1 MNTSP
6 VEGPLRIVFAG
17 TPEFA
22 AESLK
27 ALLQQGE
34 HEVVAVYTQP
44 DRPAGRGRELK
55 ASPVKELALERRIP
69 VYQPLSLKDPDAINE
84 LRALTPDLMIVAAYG
99 LLLPQVVLDIPRLGC
114 LNVHASLLPRWRGAA
129 PIQRAIL
136 AGDRETGI
144 TIMQMDAGLD
154 TGAMRYMERCPIS
167 PNDTGASLH
176 DRLALLGGEAL
187 IAALDLLVA
196 GELPSAPQTE
206 TDATYA
212 RKLSKEE
219 ARLDW
224 NQPAAQLA
232 RAIHAYNPVPVA
244 YTTLGDQVL
253 RLWQGRALDDT
264 TTAPPGMI
272 LSADRDGLRVA
283 AGSGSVLLLDTLQL
297 PGGKPLSVLQL
308 LNARRDQ
315 LAPGQVLGS

>member
-1 MNTSP
+1 
-6 VEGPLRIVFAG
+6 LRIIFAG

-55 ASPVKELALERRIP
+55 ASPVKELALSRKIP
-69 VYQPLSLKDPDAINE
+69 VLQPASLRSPEAQADLAEFKA
-84 LRALTPDLMIVAAYG
+84 DLMIVAAYG
-99 LLLPQVVLDIPRLGC
+99 LILPKAVLELPRLGC

-144 TIMQMDAGLD
+144 TIMQMDEGLD

-167 PNDTGASLH
+167 PNDTGESLH

-187 IAALDLLVA
+187 VAALELLTQ
-196 GELPSAPQTE
+196 GELPSASQNE
-206 TDATYA
+206 ADSSYA

-219 ARLDW
+219 AKLDW
-224 NQPAAQLA
+224 TLPAATLC
-232 RAIHAYNPVPVA
+232 RAIRAYNPVPVA
-244 YTTLGDQVL
+244 YTTLAGQVV
-253 RLWQGRALDDT
+253 RIWQASVVAEE
-264 TTAPPGMI
+264 TTAPAGMI
-272 LSADRDGLRVA
+272 VGADRNGLRVA
-283 AGSGSVLLLDTLQL
+283 AGEGSVLQIETLQL
-297 PGGKPLSVLQL
+297 PGGKALSVLQL

-315 LAPGQVLGS
+315 LAPGQVLGA

>member
-1 MNTSP
+1 L
-6 VEGPLRIVFAG
+6 EHPLRIVFAG

-55 ASPVKELALERRIP
+55 ASPVKELALARRIP
-69 VYQPLSLKDPDAINE
+69 VYQPVNFKDPDTVAE
-84 LRALTPDLMIVAAYG
+84 LEALHPDLMVVAAYG
-99 LLLPQVVLDIPRLGC
+99 LILPKSVLAIPRLGC

-144 TIMQMDAGLD
+144 TIMQMEEGLD
-154 TGAMRYMERCPIS
+154 TGPMRYRVSCPIS

-187 IAALDLLVA
+187 VAALELLQEDA
-196 GELPSAPQTE
+196 LPSEAQSGAE
-206 TDATYA
+206 ATYA
-212 RKLSKEE
+212 AKLNKEE

-224 NQPAAQLA
+224 TRPASELA
-232 RAIHAYNPVPVA
+232 CAVRAYNPVPIA
-244 YTTLGDQVL
+244 FTTLGGQPV
-253 RLWQGRALDDT
+253 RIWEAAAIEET
-264 TTAPPGMI
+264 TTAPAGMI
-272 LSADRDGLRVA
+272 IAADRDGLRVA
-283 AGSGSVLLLDTLQL
+283 AGAGSVLQVETLQL

-315 LAPGQVLGS
+315 LAPGQILGA

>member
-1 MNTSP
+1 MDT
-6 VEGPLRIVFAG
+6 PLRIIFAG

-34 HEVVAVYTQP
+34 HEVIAVYTQP

-55 ASPVKELALERRIP
+55 ASPVKELALSRRIP
-69 VYQPLSLKDPDAINE
+69 VFQPPSLRDPGAVAELAE
-84 LRALTPDLMIVAAYG
+84 LRPDLMIVAAYG
-99 LLLPQVVLDIPRLGC
+99 LILPSDVLGIPRLGC

-144 TIMQMDAGLD
+144 TIMQMNEGLD

-167 PNDTGASLH
+167 TSDTGESLH

-187 IAALDLLVA
+187 VAALDLLVK
-196 GELPSAPQTE
+196 GELPSE
-206 TDATYA
+206 TQNDADATYA
-212 RKLSKEE
+212 RKLSKDE

-224 NQPAAQLA
+224 NQPAELLA
-232 RAIHAYNPVPVA
+232 RAVRAYNPVPVA
-244 YTTLGDQVL
+244 FTTLAGQVV
-253 RLWQGRALDDT
+253 RVWQASVAETT

-272 LSADRDGLRVA
+272 IAADRDGLRIA
-283 AGSGSVLLLDTLQL
+283 AGAGSVLQIETLQL
-297 PGGKPLSVLQL
+297 PGGKALSVLQL

-315 LAPGQVLGS
+315 LAPGQVLGA